1 MPRIPAP
8 TTGPTFPVDST
19 GSVGPTA
26 MGGNNPFGD
35 DSIPDPQTGIY
46 NVANRMKELYSPDTR
61 AEDRLNEML
70 DSYPVRSNPSMLRKI
85 AAGLVNWRRGPE
97 QAQQVIDNA
106 GGFGDKLADW
116 KNRIGPVSSAANI
129 ERGANANERTM
140 AYQTIAQE
148 LRQQAQDAKEAN
160 DSKKL
165 DIAQQRANVY
175 EFKANHPGVKLQ
187 FPKGGNIMALDPVS
201 GKLTDTG
208 IPTGTLSELD
218 KLNLGHDNK
227 MEEIHA
233 GGEETRDTTRVR
245 GEEERKNIVVRGQE
259 SRTTKATPSASKTAT
274 GDKPELP
281 TQTRV
286 RQFNNARE
294 LWNSRPDL
302 RPFIKVG
309 NPGSND
315 FSVTPPGVN
324 YFNRPTGPSKEQYD
338 EIQKAIY
345 GAKPTTTTPAR
356 VGGPGPTGGGKPAA
370 KPQRLVKTQR
380 NTQTGE
386 TRQVMSL
393 DGGKTW
399 QPVNSQK

>member
-35 DSIPDPQTGIY
+35 DSIPDPETGIY
-46 NVANRMKELYSPDTR
+46 NVAQRMKELYSPDNR
-61 AEDRLNEML
+61 AETRLNEML
-70 DSYPVRSNPSMLRKI
+70 DSYPMRSNPSMLRKI
-85 AAGLVNWRRGPE
+85 AAGLVNWRQGP
-97 QAQQVIDNA
+97 QLAQQTIDNA
-106 GGFGDKLADW
+106 GGFRQKREAW
-116 KNRIGPVSSAANI
+116 KDQIGPVSQAANI
-129 ERGANANERTM
+129 ERQSNANERTM

-148 LRQQAQDAKEAN
+148 LREQAQKAKEAN

-165 DIAQQRANVY
+165 EIAQQRANVY

-187 FPKGGNIMALDPVS
+187 FPKGGNIMALDPVT

-208 IPTGTLSELD
+208 IPTGTMSELD

-227 MEEIHA
+227 LEEIA
-233 GGEETRDTTRVR
+233 ASGDERRQTVRVQGEEARSTARVR
-245 GEEERKNIVVRGQE
+245 GEE
-259 SRTTKATPSASKTAT
+259 SRTTKSTPSATKTST

-294 LWNSRPDL
+294 LWNTRPDL

-309 NPGSND
+309 APGSND
-315 FSVTPPGVN
+315 FTVTPPGKN
-324 YFNRPTGPSKEQYD
+324 FFNNPTGPSAEQYA
-338 EIQKAIY
+338 EIQGAIY
-345 GAKPTTTTPAR
+345 GTKPVASHNTA
-356 VGGPGPTGGGKPAA
+356 PTGGGKP
-370 KPQRLVKTQR
+370 QRMVKTQR
-380 NTQTGE
+380 NKNTGE
-386 TRQVMSL
+386 TRQVVSF